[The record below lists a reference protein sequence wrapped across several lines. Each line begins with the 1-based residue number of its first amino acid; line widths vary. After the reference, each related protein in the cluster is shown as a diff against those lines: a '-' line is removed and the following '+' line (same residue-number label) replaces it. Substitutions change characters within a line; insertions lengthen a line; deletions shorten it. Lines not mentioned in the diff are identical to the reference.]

1 MPRNIIIAMQGRLTY
16 IGKHLISGDTRLTAS
31 LGLITRFIQT
41 ECNRSRLASVK
52 FPLAII
58 LDGTIVALWRQLRNS
73 ESEVLVRTHSLLCKV
88 RHRAMIT
95 PVIPLRT
102 SLIRITQRYWTIYR
116 SFEIIFEWELSI
128 ELVFKSDVLCKPI
141 SSQNIQADM
150 KYIFK
155 NTYGL

>member
-1 MPRNIIIAMQGRLTY
+1 
-16 IGKHLISGDTRLTAS
+16 
-31 LGLITRFIQT
+31 
-41 ECNRSRLASVK
+41 
-52 FPLAII
+52 
-58 LDGTIVALWRQLRNS
+58 
-73 ESEVLVRTHSLLCKV
+73 
-88 RHRAMIT
+88 MIT